1 MRCPFHSFD
10 EFWPYYLSEHA
21 RKETRVLHLVGTAAA
36 IAFAALTVIYL
47 RPEFLILALLIG
59 YGLAWVGHFVFEEKR
74 PGDVRVP
81 PVVITR

>member
-36 IAFAALTVIYL
+36 IAFAALTVI
-47 RPEFLILALLIG
+47 LA
-59 YGLAWVGHFVFEEKR
+59 A
-74 PGDVRVP
+74 RVP
-81 PVVITR
+81 DTGVSDRIRSCLDGPFYL